1 MEKKKNLMSEPRISI
16 KIKGI
21 EEVEAKLIAMQLRS
35 TNFSPVFAKA
45 KLELSAASASNFSLG
60 GLPSG
65 GWSPLSPQYAAWKLT
80 RFPGAPPL
88 VRSGRLAA
96 SLSGG
101 TADSIFSV
109 TPTKMQIGTRLE
121 YAKFH
126 QYGTTKM
133 PKRKIVFEPA
143 GFAKSVGSSSASWIA
158 KGEIL

>member
-1 MEKKKNLMSEPRISI
+1 MSKPRISVN
-16 KIKGI
+16 IKGI
-21 EEVEAKLIAMQLRS
+21 AEVEAKLIAMELRS
-35 TNFSPVFAKA
+35 TNFAPVFAKA

-65 GWSPLSPQYAAWKLT
+65 GWSPLSPQYAAWTLA

-101 TADSIFSV
+101 TVDSVFSV
-109 TPTKMQIGTRLE
+109 TPTKMQVGTRLE

-126 QYGTTKM
+126 QYGTSKM

-143 GFAKSVGSSSASWIA
+143 GFSKSVGSSSAAWIA
-158 KGEIL
+158 RGEML

>member
-1 MEKKKNLMSEPRISI
+1 MAKPRISI
-16 KIKGI
+16 NVRGI
-21 EEVEAKLIAMQLRS
+21 AKVEKKLVAMELRS
-35 TNFSPVFAKA
+35 TNFSPVFMQAKA
-45 KLELSAASASNFSLG
+45 QLSAASASNFALG

-65 GWSPLSPQYAAWKLT
+65 GWSPLSPQYAAWKLA

-88 VRSGRLAA
+88 VRTGRLAA

-101 TADSIFSV
+101 TADSVFSV
-109 TPTKMQIGTRLE
+109 TPTKMQVGTRLE

-143 GFAKSVGSSSASWIA
+143 GFAKSVGSSSAAWIA
-158 KGEIL
+158 KGEIA

>member
-1 MEKKKNLMSEPRISI
+1 MSKPRISVN
-16 KIKGI
+16 IKGI
-21 EEVEAKLIAMQLRS
+21 AEVEAKLIAMELRS
-35 TNFSPVFAKA
+35 TNFAPVFAKA

-65 GWSPLSPQYAAWKLT
+65 GWSPLSPQYAAWKLA

-101 TADSIFSV
+101 TVDSVFSV
-109 TPTKMQIGTRLE
+109 TPTKMQVGTRLE

-126 QYGTTKM
+126 QYGTSKM

-143 GFAKSVGSSSASWIA
+143 GFSKSVGSSSAAWIA
-158 KGEIL
+158 RGEML

>member
-1 MEKKKNLMSEPRISI
+1 MAEKKNLMSEPRISI
-16 KIKGI
+16 NIKGI
-21 EEVEAKLIAMQLRS
+21 EDVEKKLIAMELRS
-35 TNFSPVFAKA
+35 TNFAPVFTKA
-45 KLELSAASASNFSLG
+45 KVELSAASASNFALG

-65 GWSPLSPQYAAWKLT
+65 GWSPLSPSYAAWKMI

-88 VRSGRLAA
+88 VRTGRLAA
-96 SLSGG
+96 SLSGN
-101 TADSIFSV
+101 TVDSVFSV

-126 QYGTTKM
+126 QYGTSKM
-133 PKRKIVFEPA
+133 PKRKIVFEPT

>member
-1 MEKKKNLMSEPRISI
+1 MSKPRISVN
-16 KIKGI
+16 IKGI
-21 EEVEAKLIAMQLRS
+21 AEVEAKIISIELRS
-35 TNFSPVFAKA
+35 TNFAPVFAKA

-65 GWSPLSPQYAAWKLT
+65 GWSPLSPQYAAWKLA

-101 TADSIFSV
+101 TVDSVFSV
-109 TPTKMQIGTRLE
+109 TPTKMQVGTRLE

-126 QYGTTKM
+126 QYGTSKM

-143 GFAKSVGSSSASWIA
+143 GFSKSVGSSSAAWIA
-158 KGEIL
+158 RGEML

>member
-1 MEKKKNLMSEPRISI
+1 MSEPRISVN
-16 KIKGI
+16 IKGI
-21 EEVEAKLIAMQLRS
+21 AEVEAKLIAMKLRS
-35 TNFSPVFAKA
+35 TNFAPVFAKA

-65 GWSPLSPQYAAWKLT
+65 GWSPLSPQYAAWKLA

-101 TADSIFSV
+101 TVDSVFSV
-109 TPTKMQIGTRLE
+109 TPTKMQVGTRLE

-126 QYGTTKM
+126 QYGTSKM

-143 GFAKSVGSSSASWIA
+143 GFSKSVGSSSAAWIA
-158 KGEIL
+158 RGEML

>member
-1 MEKKKNLMSEPRISI
+1 MAEPRVSI
-16 KIKGI
+16 NINGI
-21 EEVEAKLIAMQLRS
+21 EDVEEKLIAMQLRS
-35 TNFSPVFAKA
+35 TNFAPVFAKA
-45 KLELSAASASNFSLG
+45 KVELAAASASNFALG

-65 GWSPLSPQYAAWKLT
+65 GWAPLSPQYAAWKLV

-88 VRSGRLAA
+88 VRTGRLAA

-101 TADSIFSV
+101 TADSVFSV

-126 QYGTTKM
+126 QYGTAKM
-133 PKRKIVFEPA
+133 PKRKLVFEPA

-158 KGEIL
+158 KGEML